1 MYVGVI
7 HTIRDADA
15 WTEMTRSVDVNAL
28 PAGLEL
34 LSTGTAEGVDRA
46 ICLWRAPSVA
56 QLQAFLDDLAGRFA
70 VNDCFAVSDELT
82 IVAGQAAGAATV

>member
-1 MYVGVI
+1 MYVGVV

-15 WTEMTRSVDVNAL
+15 WAEMMRTVDVDGF

-34 LSTGTAEGVDRA
+34 LATATAQGLDRA

-56 QLQAFLDDLAGRFA
+56 
-70 VNDCFAVSDELT
+70 
-82 IVAGQAAGAATV
+82 

>member
-1 MYVGVI
+1 VYVGVI

-15 WTEMTRSVDVNAL
+15 WAEMMRSVDVDNL

-34 LSTGTAEGVDRA
+34 LATGTAQGVDRA

-56 QLQAFLDDLAGRFA
+56 EVQTTVDEMAGAFA
-70 VNDCFAVSDELT
+70 VNDCFAASDEFT
-82 IVAGQAAGAATV
+82 VVAGQAARTATV